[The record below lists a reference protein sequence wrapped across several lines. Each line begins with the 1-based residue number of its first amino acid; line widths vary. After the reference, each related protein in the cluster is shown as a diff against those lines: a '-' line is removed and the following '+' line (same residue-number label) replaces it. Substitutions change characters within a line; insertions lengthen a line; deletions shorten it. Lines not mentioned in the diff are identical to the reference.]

1 MLYLD
6 ECEIHLHPTL
16 TKVWTLRGIR
26 PVVPA
31 AGVNQR
37 LCVYGAL
44 NYRTG
49 QAHYLVHPKKNAEQ
63 FHEFLWQLLEA
74 HSERRIVLVIDN
86 ASYHRTRQILSLLE
100 DHADH
105 VFVVWLPRYSPE
117 LNLIEGLW
125 GYLKR
130 SALNN
135 YFYGEIESLEAAVHD
150 AFSELQQHPETT
162 LSLTYRTGTNL
173 RKTA

>member
-1 MLYLD
+1 M
-6 ECEIHLHPTL
+6 
-16 TKVWTLRGIR
+16 
-26 PVVPA
+26 
-31 AGVNQR
+31 
-37 LCVYGAL
+37 

-49 QAHYLVHPKKNAEQ
+49 QSHYLVHPKKNSRQ
-63 FHEFLWQLLEA
+63 FAEFLRQLLETY
-74 HSERRIVLVIDN
+74 SERRLVLVLDN
-86 ASYHRTRQILSLLE
+86 ASYHGTKAIRALLD

-105 VFVVWLPRYSPE
+105 VFVIWLPKYSPE

-135 YFYGEIESLEAAVHD
+135 YFYGTVESLED
-150 AFSELQQHPETT
+150 AIHEAFTELQQHPETA
-162 LSLTYRTGTNL
+162 LSLAYKTNTNL

>member
-1 MLYLD
+1 M
-6 ECEIHLHPTL
+6 
-16 TKVWTLRGIR
+16 TKVWTVRGRR
-26 PVVPA
+26 PIVPA
-31 AGVNQR
+31 AGANRR
-37 LCVYGAL
+37 LCVYGAF

-49 QAHYLVHPKKNAEQ
+49 QSHYLVHPKKNAEQ

-86 ASYHRTRQILSLLE
+86 ASYHRTRRILNLLA

-105 VFVVWLPRYSPE
+105 AFIVWLPRYSPE

-135 YFYGEIESLEAAVHD
+135 YFFGDLASLEDAIHD
-150 AFSELQQHPETT
+150 AFDALQQNPETT
-162 LSLTYRTGTNL
+162 LSLTYRTATNL
-173 RKTA
+173 RKTV

>member
-1 MLYLD
+1 
-6 ECEIHLHPTL
+6 
-16 TKVWTLRGIR
+16 VR

-37 LCVYGAL
+37 LCMYGAL
-44 NYRTG
+44 NYRSG
-49 QAHYLVHPKKNAEQ
+49 QVHYLVHPRKNAQQ
-63 FHEFLWQLLEA
+63 FCEFLRQLLEA
-74 HSERRIVLVIDN
+74 NSERRLVLVIDN
-86 ASYHRTRQILSLLE
+86 ASYHRTRRVLSLFE

-105 VFVVWLPRYSPE
+105 VFVIWLPRYSPE

-135 YFYGEIESLEAAVHD
+135 YFYGDTEKLEAAIHD
-150 AFSELQQHPETT
+150 AFNELQQHPDTT
-162 LSLTYRTGTNL
+162 LSLAYHTATKLG
-173 RKTA
+173 KTA

>member
-1 MLYLD
+1 
-6 ECEIHLHPTL
+6 
-16 TKVWTLRGIR
+16 VRGRR

-37 LCVYGAL
+37 LCVYGAF

-49 QAHYLVHPKKNAEQ
+49 QSHYLVHPKKNAQQ

-74 HSERRIVLVIDN
+74 QSERRLVLVIDN
-86 ASYHRTRQILSLLE
+86 ASYHRTRQILTLIE

-105 VFVVWLPRYSPE
+105 AFVAWLPRYSPE

-130 SALNN
+130 SGLNN
-135 YFYGEIESLEAAVHD
+135 YFFGDIGSLEGAIHEALG
-150 AFSELQQHPETT
+150 ALQRHPETT
-162 LSLTYRTGTNL
+162 LSLTYRTATNL
-173 RKTA
+173 RKSA

>member
-1 MLYLD
+1 
-6 ECEIHLHPTL
+6 L
-16 TKVWTLRGIR
+16 TKVWTLRGVR

-37 LCVYGAL
+37 LCVYGAM

-49 QAHYLVHPKKNAEQ
+49 QTHYMVHPKKNAQQ

-74 HSERRIVLVIDN
+74 NAERRLVLVIDN
-86 ASYHRTRQILSLLE
+86 ASYHRTRAILDLLE

-105 VFVVWLPRYSPE
+105 VFVLWLPRYSPE

-135 YFYGEIESLEAAVHD
+135 YFFGTVESLERAIHAT
-150 AFSELQQHPETT
+150 FQNLQRHPETT
-162 LSLTYRTGTNL
+162 LALAYKCDTEL